1 MGWLVIGAVLG
12 GAGFWLL
19 SWARAKKIS
28 IKWYVWIL
36 VVLAVLMAALTAMDY
51 DTLTLEMEP
60 AAAGVVLWLFGGP
73 ALTLAMLAVGLVW
86 WQNRKT
92 FSAPTKS

>member
-1 MGWLVIGAVLG
+1 MAWLIIGAVLG
-12 GAGFWLL
+12 GAGVWFA

-28 IKWYVWIL
+28 ITWYVWIL
-36 VVLAVLMAALTAMDY
+36 GVLAVLMAALTAMDY
-51 DTLTLEMEP
+51 NTLTLEMEP

-73 ALTLAMLAVGLVW
+73 ALILALIAVGLVW

-92 FSAPTKS
+92 ISAPTKS